1 MRIPAI
7 EATGLSGTASLA
19 ASSPR
24 LRNLVR

>member
-7 EATGLSGTASLA
+7 EATGLSGTAPPA

-24 LRNLVR
+24 LRKPVR